1 MQTTGKRSEMVMNS
15 CLYECSL
22 MHSRRELIDTK
33 FYYKYFMFYLDLDEI
48 DFLSKKLKLFSRNRF
63 NLFSFRDTDHIVTEK
78 KDVKQNIL
86 SYIRE
91 NGVTEEIKKIMLLTN
106 VATMGYN
113 FNPVSFYFCFNGK
126 NEPVC
131 VIPEVGNTFHELKPF
146 FIGRQHLKDGQFRD
160 RIQKNF
166 YVSPF
171 IQHDV
176 YFDFQLNI
184 PEKKLKIRIDDYKDG
199 KRIFITQLSGRD
211 KPLTDANLF
220 YYGLRYPLVTLKVIS
235 AIHWQAVKLIFKKI
249 PYFRKNEF
257 MNLQQG
263 AYIKWKKPD
272 Q

>member
-1 MQTTGKRSEMVMNS
+1 MNS
-15 CLYECSL
+15 RLYECTV
-22 MHSRRELIDTK
+22 MHSRRELTDTK

-48 DFLSKKLKLFSRNRF
+48 DLLSKKIKLFSHNRF
-63 NLFSFRDTDHIVTEK
+63 NLFAFRDTDHIVTAE

-86 SYIRE
+86 RHVRE
-91 NGVTEEIKKIMLLTN
+91 NGVSGEIKKVMLLTN
-106 VATMGYN
+106 VATLGYN
-113 FNPVSFYFCFNGK
+113 FNPVSFYFCFDGN

-131 VIPEVGNTFHELKPF
+131 AVPEVGNTFHELKPF
-146 FIGRQHLKDGQFRD
+146 FIGRQQLNDGLFRA

-184 PEKKLKIRIDDYKDG
+184 PDEKLKIRIDDYKDG
-199 KRIFITQLSGRD
+199 ERIFITQLSGKD
-211 KPLTDANLF
+211 KPLTDANLL
-220 YYGLRYPLVTLKVIS
+220 YYGLKYPLVTLKVIS
-235 AIHWQAVKLIFKKI
+235 AIYWQALKLNFKKI

-263 AYIKWKKPD
+263 AYLKWKKPD

>member
-1 MQTTGKRSEMVMNS
+1 
-15 CLYECSL
+15 
-22 MHSRRELIDTK
+22 MHSRRDLTDMK

-48 DFLSKKLKLFSRNRF
+48 DLLSKRLKLFSRNRF
-63 NLFSFRDTDHIVTEK
+63 NLFNFRDTDHIVTEE
-78 KDVKQNIL
+78 KDVKKNIL
-86 SYIRE
+86 RYVRE
-91 NGVTEEIKKIMLLTN
+91 NGITGEISKVMLLTN

-131 VIPEVGNTFHELKPF
+131 VVPEVGNTFHELKPF
-146 FIGRQHLKDGQFRD
+146 FIGRQQLHNGLFRA

-184 PEKKLKIRIDDYKDG
+184 PDEKLKIRIDDYKDG
-199 KRIFITQLSGRD
+199 ERIFITQLSGRE
-211 KPLTDANLF
+211 KSLTEANLL
-220 YYGLRYPLVTLKVIS
+220 YYGLKYPLVTLKVIS
-235 AIHWQAVKLIFKKI
+235 AIHWQALKLIFKKI

-263 AYIKWKKPD
+263 AYLKWKKPD